1 MTGNRSP
8 FICPWNTSTLAEQ
21 RDQCLVQILLAQRSA
36 TMSKEILRLA
46 SCLPITPRWLT
57 RRANLF
63 PFIDPVSHDGIDGLL
78 KGRCCL
84 VGGDREEAGRLFGE
98 DFSRFR
104 DSDVFSL
111 PANAAK
117 PLPRHARA
125 PMGSEGHRISSA
137 AGPLQ

>member
-1 MTGNRSP
+1 MGTGSRVWSA
-8 FICPWNTSTLAEQ
+8 SAGG
-21 RDQCLVQILLAQRSA
+21 SA

-63 PFIDPVSHDGIDGLL
+63 PFIHPVSHDGIDGLL

-117 PLPRHARA
+117 TKTENLV
-125 PMGSEGHRISSA
+125 
-137 AGPLQ
+137 